1 MEVGCVKDHRY
12 TSFVDKSLIN
22 VQGEWKMEIY
32 RTKITLKLGHNI
44 TLMSMNQ
51 VEFLIFS
58 QSC

>member
-1 MEVGCVKDHRY
+1 MEVGYVKDHRY